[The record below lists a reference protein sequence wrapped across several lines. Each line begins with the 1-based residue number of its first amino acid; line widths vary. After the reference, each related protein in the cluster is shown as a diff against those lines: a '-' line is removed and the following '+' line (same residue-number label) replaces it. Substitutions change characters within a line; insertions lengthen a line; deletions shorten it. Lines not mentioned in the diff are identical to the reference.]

1 MVFKQLFQV
10 KINVGDTVGF
20 KDFEFGEQSSGEIV
34 QVLSDMDSYDD
45 MRLKDGVPYYASKKL
60 TATENR
66 KRKKAKLSPLEN
78 PIYVPVKEKNMDSV
92 FLELDT
98 FRGKKFI
105 WMNEVERIIKS
116 I

>member
-1 MVFKQLFQV
+1 MMR
-10 KINVGDTVGF
+10 INLGDTVEC
-20 KDFEFGEQSSGEIV
+20 KDDFGERVSGEVMQI
-34 QVLSDMDSYDD
+34 LSDMDSYED
-45 MRLKDGVPYYASKKL
+45 MRLKDGVPYYASKKM

-105 WMNEVERIIKS
+105 WMNEVERIIKPV
-116 I
+116 

>member
-1 MVFKQLFQV
+1 MMR
-10 KINVGDTVGF
+10 INLGDTLEC
-20 KDFEFGEQSSGEIV
+20 KDDFGERVSGEVMQI
-34 QVLSDMDSYDD
+34 LSDMDSYED
-45 MRLKDGVPYYASKKL
+45 MRLKDGVPYYESKKM

-105 WMNEVERIIKS
+105 WMNEVERIIKPV
-116 I
+116 

>member
-1 MVFKQLFQV
+1 MYN
-10 KINVGDTVGF
+10 IGDKV
-20 KDFEFGEQSSGEIV
+20 EYEESFGGERRIARIV
-34 QVLSDMDSYDD
+34 EVSSDMDSYED
-45 MRLKDGVPYYASKKL
+45 MKLRDGVPYYASKKM

-66 KRKKAKLSPLEN
+66 KRKKAKLSPLKK

-92 FLELDT
+92 FLELET